1 MSKYYEYEDD
11 DEQYARDEACD
22 MADECDDEEEEYEW
36 GICPSCSGSGEG
48 MHESTRC
55 SRCKGSGEI

>member
-22 MADECDDEEEEYEW
+22 MADECDDEYEP
-36 GICPSCSGSGEG
+36 GICTHCNGSGEG
-48 MHESTRC
+48 MYDGTRC
-55 SRCKGSGEI
+55 NWCKGKGEI